1 MTIAV
6 PKDTDELKAMMSFS
20 ETYNH
25 PLAIRYPRAGQVLFD
40 CDCPKPIQ
48 VGKWEYLHRAN
59 AENDAKVTVLAAGER
74 CLLIAMKISQKL
86 QAQGIDF
93 DIVNARFVKPLDE
106 ELLKGLTSEYVI
118 TMEDNVALGGFGSVV
133 NNKWIEL
140 GKAGKIKNFA
150 YRDEFIHQ
158 GSVSALQAEYGVNCK
173 EIEQYILDV
182 IHES

>member
-1 MTIAV
+1 V
-6 PKDTDELKAMMSFS
+6 W
-20 ETYNH
+20 H
-25 PLAIRYPRAGQVLFD
+25 
-40 CDCPKPIQ
+40 C
-48 VGKWEYLHRAN
+48 LHFA
-59 AENDAKVTVLAAGER
+59 
-74 CLLIAMKISQKL
+74 QKL

-182 IHES
+182 IHEG